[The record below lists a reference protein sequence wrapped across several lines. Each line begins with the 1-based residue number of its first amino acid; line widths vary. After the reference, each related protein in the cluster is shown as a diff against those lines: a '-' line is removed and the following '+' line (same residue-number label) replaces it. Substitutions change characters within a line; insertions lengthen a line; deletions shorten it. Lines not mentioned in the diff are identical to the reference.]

1 MFKATAINVRLPLMY
16 DSSRW
21 HEVLLRTGLL
31 KWYLMT
37 NVYFYNGY
45 VISLNRGKVEDE
57 ITCNKFLKA
66 QWLEKFLL
74 PSHRITSPQKP
85 RVNINVCIVPF
96 CRTIHYP
103 IRRQIEVSLVHIFDH
118 VLDEVAVLITKRS
131 LNIRP
136 GNISDITSEQKVKD
150 YGSEKHD

>member
-16 DSSRW
+16 DSSQW

-57 ITCNKFLKA
+57 ITCNKF
-66 QWLEKFLL
+66 
-74 PSHRITSPQKP
+74 
-85 RVNINVCIVPF
+85 
-96 CRTIHYP
+96 
-103 IRRQIEVSLVHIFDH
+103 
-118 VLDEVAVLITKRS
+118 
-131 LNIRP
+131 
-136 GNISDITSEQKVKD
+136 
-150 YGSEKHD
+150 